1 MPPCN
6 SIEYTRHPS
15 HTEAS
20 VAIGHACQETKSKL
34 QPMESESETIGVYFE
49 SSLPSTGTT
58 MAHIGMLLLI
68 HAYSYTVLVCTYN
81 FCNSFQILLRDYM
94 YLSGP
99 LLFVFTN
106 HSFIQ
111 W

>member
-6 SIEYTRHPS
+6 SIEYAHHPT

-20 VAIGHACQETKSKL
+20 VTVGHACQETTKL
-34 QPMESESETIGVYFE
+34 QTMDSESETISVSLE

-68 HAYSYTVLVCTYN
+68 HAYSYTVLVCTFN

-94 YLSGP
+94 YL
-99 LLFVFTN
+99 LRAIAVCFY
-106 HSFIQ
+106 
-111 W
+111 